1 MNVKRII
8 AAVMAFSLVCEVLP
22 TSGISVSDRSI
33 IASAAEEIVDSGEC
47 GADGDNLT
55 WTLDSKGTLTISGEG
70 EMTDWDYVSD
80 VPWYSYR
87 FYDIINVVIED
98 SVTSIGDSAF
108 SDCYSLT
115 SITIPDSVTSI
126 GDSAFFSCS
135 NLTSIII
142 PDSVT
147 SIRNDAFYRCYSLT
161 SVTIPDSVTSI
172 GRYAFSSCDSLTSI
186 TIKNPECEIVNS
198 SQTISDTATI
208 YGYEGST
215 AQAYAEKYDRK
226 FEVISEASEIM
237 YGDIDGDGKIA
248 ASDAALTLTEYANLA
263 SGKESFTEVQ
273 FNACDVNGDGK
284 IAADDAANILSY
296 YAYLAAN
303 GTEKDMKKW
312 YERVIIN

>member
-1 MNVKRII
+1 MFCQR
-8 AAVMAFSLVCEVLP
+8 L
-22 TSGISVSDRSI
+22 TSI
-33 IASAAEEIVDSGEC
+33 
-47 GADGDNLT
+47 
-55 WTLDSKGTLTISGEG
+55 TI
-70 EMTDWDYVSD
+70 
-80 VPWYSYR
+80 P
-87 FYDIINVVIED
+87 D

-215 AQAYAEKYDRK
+215 AQAYAEMYDRK
-226 FEVISEASEIM
+226 FEVISEASEVM

-284 IAADDAANILSY
+284 IAADDAANILTY

-303 GTEKDMKKW
+303 GTEKNMKNW
-312 YERVIIN
+312 YESVM